1 MARSLDSDPLQNYNF
16 YLLDIP
22 TPSIIPVAFPFKLGS
37 GVAGGQLLSF
47 KSISIPNMTMDTKT
61 IQEGNWPI
69 KHEVPMGYYKTGDC
83 TIESA
88 VTSLSMDFY
97 LWWSQAVYGIQ
108 APRRHFTVVQTGRD
122 KLIPRRI
129 YNLLGCFPKTW
140 TPSTGMDAN
149 SSDIS
154 IESLT
159 MSVHQVEVLPG
170 TPTTGGSPV

>member
-22 TPSIIPVAFPFKLGS
+22 VPAIIPVAFPFKIGQGAS
-37 GVAGGQLLSF
+37 EGQLLSF
-47 KSISIPNMTMDTKT
+47 KSISIPNMTMQTKT

-69 KHEVPMGYYKTGDC
+69 THEIPLGYYKTGDC
-83 TIESA
+83 TIEAA
-88 VTSLSMDFY
+88 VTPLSMDFY
-97 LWWSQAVYGIQ
+97 LWWTQAVYGAH

-129 YNLLGCFPKTW
+129 YNLLGCFPKVW
-140 TPSTGMDAN
+140 TPSTNMDAS

-159 MSVHQVEVLPG
+159 MSVHQIEVLPG
-170 TPTTGGSPV
+170 TPIT